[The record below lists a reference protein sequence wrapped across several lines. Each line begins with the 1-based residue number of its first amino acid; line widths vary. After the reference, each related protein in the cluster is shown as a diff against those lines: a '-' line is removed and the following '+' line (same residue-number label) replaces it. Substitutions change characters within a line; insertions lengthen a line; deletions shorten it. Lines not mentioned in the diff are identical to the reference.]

1 MRTLSINGKAIN
13 RTFFLMIFS
22 AVFLFQDGLL
32 ADNLITSGTT
42 LRVNSGTIMV
52 SQSAITI
59 QNGATLN
66 NLGTVVLSGNLT
78 NQNASSF
85 SLGTGTISMSGTA
98 AQAISG
104 QNTFGNLTVNN
115 ASGVTLGGNATVNGT
130 LTFTSGRITLGSNNL
145 MLGTAALV
153 AGAPSSTSMVVAT
166 GSGQFRKSFSGTG
179 SFIFPVGDAGGTVEY
194 TPVTLNFTAGS
205 FAAGNYAGVNLTNS
219 AYPGATGS
227 YINRYW
233 GVTQSGITGFTC
245 NATFKYMPADVV
257 GTENLIYCLRITPVS
272 VVYFSVA
279 NTASDLLTANG
290 ITEFGTFTG
299 VQQLAAKTLNLT
311 AMLEGLYN
319 GSGIMRKARNA
330 TGDQFTGTTADQISI
345 ELHNSTSYA
354 SKLFTAGNV
363 NLSTTGA
370 SSVTIPGIYNGSYY
384 VTVRHRNSIETT
396 TAAPVSF
403 AGSTINYSFDAPAK
417 AYGSNLILMAGPGTW
432 YAIYGGD
439 VNQDGSVDTG
449 DMTPVDND
457 AAAFVAGYVV
467 TDVNGDGSV
476 DTGDV
481 TIIDNNGAAF
491 VTSVTP

>member
-1 MRTLSINGKAIN
+1 MRTLSKIRKPTNCVY
-13 RTFFLMIFS
+13 FLMIIS
-22 AVFLFQDGLL
+22 SVFLFQDRLM
-32 ADNLITSGTT
+32 ADNIITSGTT
-42 LRVNSGTIMV
+42 MRVTAGTTVV
-52 SQSAITI
+52 SQTSVTI

-66 NLGTVVLSGNLT
+66 NLGTLVLSGNLT
-78 NQNASSF
+78 NQNASAN
-85 SLGTGTISMSGTA
+85 SLGTGTIVMSGTSV
-98 AQAISG
+98 QAISG
-104 QNTFGNLTVNN
+104 QNIFGNLTLNN
-115 ASGVTLGGNATVNGT
+115 ASGITLGGNSTLNGSI
-130 LTFTSGRITLGSNNL
+130 TFTSGRITLGSNNL
-145 MLGTAALV
+145 MLGTSALV
-153 AGAPSSTSMVVAT
+153 AGAPSATSMVVAT
-166 GSGQFRKSFSGTG
+166 GSGQLRKSFSGTG
-179 SFIFPVGDAGGTVEY
+179 SFTFPVGDAIGTVEY
-194 TPVTLNFTAGS
+194 TPVTVNFTAGS

-227 YINRYW
+227 YINRFW

-311 AMLEGLYN
+311 ALLEGLYN
-319 GSGIMRKARNA
+319 GSGTMLKARNA

-345 ELHNSTSYA
+345 ELHNPASYA

-363 NLSTTGA
+363 NLSTTGT
-370 SSVTIPGIYNGSYY
+370 SSVTIPGLYNGSYY

-439 VNQDGSVDTG
+439 VTQDGSVDTG

-476 DTGDV
+476 DTADI
-481 TIIDNNGAAF
+481 TIIDNNSAAF
-491 VTSVTP
+491 VTSATP